1 MNYISRLINVIR
13 DRSLSVEERVSIMF
27 ISVGV
32 IAALVGE
39 LICVACHASI
49 YSTIAIIFIS
59 ITALISI
66 GIGIR
71 RADID
76 FIRIAMVIVVSVMI
90 PIVFITA
97 GGFMSG
103 CTAWLIYELFYITL
117 ACRNRR
123 LVLVLTIDG
132 IVDVVLMVADYLG
145 APFIYHLKT
154 EQDIFISTFGSM
166 IVVSLA
172 ILITV
177 YFYKIIYNKERANL
191 QQHQIELEKANQ
203 FERNFLASM
212 SHELRTPVNAIM
224 GFNELILQAD
234 SLEKI
239 GEHALDV
246 KHSSELLMSTI
257 DDILDFSGIE
267 LGKMVLEP
275 KDYSLKDLVI
285 SLHNMVS
292 ASAKSK
298 GLNFSVDV
306 DPNLPVVLNG
316 DVKRIRQIILNL
328 LTNAV
333 KYSEKG
339 NVIFSIGMN
348 KRTSEL
354 SNDGVSPQTVGLV
367 IKISDEGAGISEEQ
381 QATMFTAL
389 KHMDEI
395 KEQNAQ
401 GTGLGLTI
409 TKNLVDL
416 MDGEIIVEST
426 LGQGSIF
433 TVILPQVIVSND
445 KIGEVVVQ
453 NNTNKEETDKT
464 SEVEN
469 EIDNSNQFILVV
481 DDTAINLKLMKYL
494 LKNYDVTTVD
504 RGAKAI
510 EACQDKKYSLILMDI
525 MMPEMDGVEAM
536 KTIRKEC
543 YNDVPVIAVTADAV
557 AGAREEY
564 LSEGFDDYVS
574 KPVKPDTLLSLISKY
589 LQ

>member
-49 YSTIAIIFIS
+49 YSTISILFIS

-90 PIVFITA
+90 PVVFITA

-103 CTAWLIYELFYITL
+103 CSAWLIYELFYITL
-117 ACRNRR
+117 ACKNRR

-132 IVDVVLMVADYLG
+132 IVDAVLMVADYLG

-154 EQDIFISTFGSM
+154 EQDIFISAFGSM

-177 YFYKIIYNKERANL
+177 YFYKIIYNKERAYL

-354 SNDGVSPQTVGLV
+354 NNDGMSPQTVGLV
-367 IKISDEGAGISEEQ
+367 IKVSDEGAGISEEQ

>member
-49 YSTIAIIFIS
+49 YSTISILFIS

-90 PIVFITA
+90 PVVFITA

-103 CTAWLIYELFYITL
+103 CSAWLIYELFYITL
-117 ACRNRR
+117 ACKNRR

-132 IVDVVLMVADYLG
+132 IVDVILMVADYLG

-154 EQDIFISTFGSM
+154 EQDIFISAFGSM

-177 YFYKIIYNKERANL
+177 YFYKIIYNKERAYL

-234 SLEKI
+234 SLEKV

-275 KDYSLKDLVI
+275 KDYSLKELVI

-354 SNDGVSPQTVGLV
+354 NNDGMSPQTVGLV
-367 IKISDEGAGISEEQ
+367 IKVSDEGAGISEEQ

-395 KEQNAQ
+395 KDQNAQ

>member
-49 YSTIAIIFIS
+49 YSTIAILFIS
-59 ITALISI
+59 VTALISI

-117 ACRNRR
+117 ACKNRR

-132 IVDVVLMVADYLG
+132 IVDVILMVADYLG

-154 EQDIFISTFGSM
+154 EQDIFISAFGSM

-354 SNDGVSPQTVGLV
+354 NNDGMSPQTVGLV
-367 IKISDEGAGISEEQ
+367 IKVSDEGAGISEEQ

-433 TVILPQVIVSND
+433 TVILPQTIVSND

-464 SEVEN
+464 SEVED

>member
-445 KIGEVVVQ
+445 KIGEVVLQ
-453 NNTNKEETDKT
+453 NNTNKEETNKT

>member
-1 MNYISRLINVIR
+1 MNYISRLSNVIR

-49 YSTIAIIFIS
+49 YSTISILFIS

-90 PIVFITA
+90 PVVFITA

-103 CTAWLIYELFYITL
+103 CSAWLIYELFYITL
-117 ACRNRR
+117 ACKNRR

-132 IVDVVLMVADYLG
+132 IVDVILMVADYLG

-154 EQDIFISTFGSM
+154 EQDIFISAFGSM

-177 YFYKIIYNKERANL
+177 YFYKIIYNKERAYL

-275 KDYSLKDLVI
+275 KDYSLKELVI

-306 DPNLPVVLNG
+306 DPNLPVILNG

-354 SNDGVSPQTVGLV
+354 NNDGMSPQTVGLV

-395 KEQNAQ
+395 KDQNAQ